1 MATATS
7 VTFDDHSQCEA
18 LTTLV
23 QSGEPQTPGG
33 RMRLLRRRKSLWLS
47 EPPFDRVYRL
57 ESGRLSI
64 IGADDAGRELVL
76 RTIAP
81 GEWFGEYC
89 RCPGQHWP
97 HPAIEA
103 RAEEDCQLVEVLHE
117 RWLRALAE
125 DPKAI
130 REFVTLTCVRL
141 ARADRRLTMLARRTA
156 DERIGLLLL
165 DRAEGEAEESGTGRG
180 VVSLTHAEIAT
191 EAAMSR
197 PNVSVTLGRFR
208 RKQLISYR
216 RHESIVVDTQRL
228 RAYLEQFDTSSREG

>member
-103 RAEEDCQLVEVLHE
+103 RAEEDCRLVEVLHE